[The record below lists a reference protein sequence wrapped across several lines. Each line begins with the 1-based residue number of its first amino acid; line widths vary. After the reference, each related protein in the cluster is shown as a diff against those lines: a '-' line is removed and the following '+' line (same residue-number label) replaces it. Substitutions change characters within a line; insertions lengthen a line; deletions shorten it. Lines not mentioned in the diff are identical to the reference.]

1 MGNFGSKGGL
11 RRIAPVNEGH
21 SSERFVLSDYFR
33 RVTPNPGEEQL
44 PAQEQLIREIVRAS
58 HTEDKKE
65 EGNLFTAI
73 TRKTGD

>member
-11 RRIAPVNEGH
+11 HRIAPVSEDH
-21 SSERFVLSDYFR
+21 SSEQFVLSDYFR
-33 RVTPNPGEEQL
+33 RVTPSPGEEQ
-44 PAQEQLIREIVRAS
+44 PSAQEQLIREIVQAS

-65 EGNLFTAI
+65 ERDIFTAI